1 MIDPEHNLSIKQQA
15 AALGISRG
23 SVYYMPRPVSDAD
36 LMLMRKRMVWAVLV
50 GGGVSMNW
58 VGN

>member
-1 MIDPEHNLSIKQQA
+1 VNAEIEQVL
-15 AALGISRG
+15 
-23 SVYYMPRPVSDAD
+23 
-36 LMLMRKRMVWAVLV
+36 RKRMVWAVLV